1 MDLFSA
7 ESPLQF
13 QQQVWDYEE
22 SIYESLKT
30 EVYGLPK
37 VQYDRRDLRPTFYAF
52 FARVSNQLD
61 WPNDGKDLQ
70 RISIL
75 ERRRPLTGLDEYL
88 NFANTRRVSGMPSE
102 IHEQPSKINR
112 SRGKRSAK
120 SQSPL
125 QSGDNKSPDS
135 LQNGSDHIY
144 TEAISDTEY
153 LLPKPVHTTPTRKR
167 SLPTVPTRLP
177 RKQDDQIEVPQPK
190 PRPRGDVSATSIF
203 SKWLMKKNMGTV

>member
-1 MDLFSA
+1 M
-7 ESPLQF
+7 
-13 QQQVWDYEE
+13 
-22 SIYESLKT
+22 
-30 EVYGLPK
+30 
-37 VQYDRRDLRPTFYAF
+37 
-52 FARVSNQLD
+52 SNQLD
-61 WPNDGKDLQ
+61 WPNDGRDLQ
-70 RISIL
+70 QISIL
-75 ERRRPLTGLDEYL
+75 ERHRPLTGLDVYL

-125 QSGDNKSPDS
+125 QSGDNKLPDS

-144 TEAISDTEY
+144 TEAISDY
-153 LLPKPVHTTPTRKR
+153 LLPKPVHATPTQKR

-190 PRPRGDVSATSIF
+190 LRPRGDVSATSIF